1 MDTSLKKV
9 IWQQFGASIDMLDDA
24 ISLCPTQLWTA
35 VLWTNPDHAEYGQ
48 FWFVAYHAIFWLDLY
63 LTGSSDGF
71 APPAPFIRGKL
82 PDKPYTKDQ
91 ISTYLHQCRTKCLA
105 TIEALTDG
113 KAAQRCTFDW
123 GEISFLELQLY
134 TMRHVQE
141 HAAQLSLL
149 LGQNGVS
156 GMDWVSKARGNAS

>member
-1 MDTSLKKV
+1 MDTALKNI

-35 VLWTNPDHAEYGQ
+35 VLWKNPDHAEYGQ

-91 ISTYLHQCRTKCLA
+91 ISTYLHQCRAKCLT

-113 KAAQRCTFDW
+113 KAAQRCTVDW

-149 LGQNGVS
+149 LGQNEVS
-156 GMDWVSKARGNAS
+156 GMDWVPKARGNAA